1 MMPAIDLAG
10 DAAMNRFVLP
20 ILALA
25 ASLLFAAQPAAADD
39 GRRHVMTPM
48 EKIDLVRDLP
58 DEPAFER
65 DGVHFDLGY
74 IYPIHTVNGASVA
87 SAGGD
92 AGYVLYHDDKYVKV
106 DASLMA
112 DLRYALG
119 DDPTQGYTPPT
130 PSVSRANAAADPWGA
145 SGDADDAGGQPVVSS
160 GARGTPSRRGAGFT
174 VSTLFLFFV
183 VLFLRVRAFR
193 DLVIGGTLAAI
204 AAVVRSKAEPDFALG
219 PNHPSETVATQA
231 AAQRARLDALSNAPA
246 PPNAAPSGF
255 GRKQA

>member
-1 MMPAIDLAG
+1 MS
-10 DAAMNRFVLP
+10 RFVRP
-20 ILALA
+20 ILTLA
-25 ASLLFAAQPAAADD
+25 ASLIFFVAQPAAADD
-39 GRRHVMTPM
+39 GRRHVMPATQ
-48 EKIDLVRDLP
+48 KIDLVRDLP

-87 SAGGD
+87 SAGGE
-92 AGYVLYHDDKYVKV
+92 AGFVLYHDDKYVKV

-112 DLRYALG
+112 DLRFALG

-130 PSVSRANAAADPWGA
+130 SSSSRSSAATDPWGA
-145 SGDADDAGGQPVVSS
+145 RGMADDARGQPVASTPTR
-160 GARGTPSRRGAGFT
+160 GASNRRGAGVT
-174 VSTLFLFFV
+174 ISTLFLFFV

-204 AAVVRSKAEPDFALG
+204 AAMARGKGELDSSPESYA
-219 PNHPSETVATQA
+219 PSDTLAAQA
-231 AAQRARLDALSNAPA
+231 AAQRARLDALSNASA
-246 PPNAAPSGF
+246 PLPNAAPNGF